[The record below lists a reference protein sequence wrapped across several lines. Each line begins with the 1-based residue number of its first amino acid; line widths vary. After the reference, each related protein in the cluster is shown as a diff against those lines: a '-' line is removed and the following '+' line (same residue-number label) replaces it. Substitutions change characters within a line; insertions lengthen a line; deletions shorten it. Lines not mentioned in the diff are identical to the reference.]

1 MTHSRS
7 GSATKVQPNEALKRG
22 SLSHG
27 SVLVSPSDERLE
39 LPVTCGEFSQ
49 SRFLRESG
57 DGDEAGFRIWI
68 KERRV
73 NGTIFHMGVRAGEY
87 WKGGGS

>member
-1 MTHSRS
+1 MGRPLRF
-7 GSATKVQPNEALKRG
+7 QPNEALKRG

-57 DGDEAGFRIWI
+57 DGDEAGVRIWI
-68 KERRV
+68 KDRRV

-87 WKGGGS
+87 WKSGGS